1 MASSEQP
8 QDNPEAQLNLESVI
22 ERLQEA
28 RASTSRLKTV
38 DLSLA
43 EILKLIAKAREVILS
58 QPPLLELEAPV
69 KVSGDLFGQFYDL
82 LRLLDLGGH
91 PPDVQYLFLGNYVDR
106 GRHSIETIC
115 LLLAY
120 KIKYPDSVFLL
131 RGNHECAA
139 INRIYGFYDEVK
151 RRYCI
156 KLWKHF
162 TDCFNCLP
170 LAATVGKKI
179 FCCHGGLSPELHS
192 LDQIRQ
198 VVRPIDVPDSGF
210 ICDLL
215 WTDFDTERDGWW
227 ESDRGVSFSFGLDVV
242 RTFLAKHNFTM
253 LCRSHK
259 LLEAGYECTPDNQA
273 VTIFS
278 APHYH
283 GSFDNVG
290 AIMSVDRELACS
302 FLILQLAH

>member
-8 QDNPEAQLNLESVI
+8 QDNPEAELNLESVI

-115 LLLAY
+115 HAVGLQN
-120 KIKYPDSVFLL
+120 KIP
-131 RGNHECAA
+131 G
-139 INRIYGFYDEVK
+139 
-151 RRYCI
+151 
-156 KLWKHF
+156 
-162 TDCFNCLP
+162 
-170 LAATVGKKI
+170 
-179 FCCHGGLSPELHS
+179 
-192 LDQIRQ
+192 
-198 VVRPIDVPDSGF
+198 
-210 ICDLL
+210 
-215 WTDFDTERDGWW
+215 
-227 ESDRGVSFSFGLDVV
+227 
-242 RTFLAKHNFTM
+242 
-253 LCRSHK
+253 
-259 LLEAGYECTPDNQA
+259 
-273 VTIFS
+273 
-278 APHYH
+278 
-283 GSFDNVG
+283 
-290 AIMSVDRELACS
+290 
-302 FLILQLAH
+302 